1 MYAEFEDNSK
11 LGGAVDFL
19 EGREALQRD
28 ADKWECWA
36 VTDHMELNRSKCQS
50 LPWDGTTLGVC
61 TDWGMRGCRAHGEGS
76 GFSGWR

>member
-28 ADKWECWA
+28 ANKWEC
-36 VTDHMELNRSKCQS
+36 
-50 LPWDGTTLGVC
+50 
-61 TDWGMRGCRAHGEGS
+61 
-76 GFSGWR
+76 